1 MLLWRSINVAEIEI
15 YTSTLCGYS
24 HRAKNL
30 LNNKGVKFVEYDVT
44 FNQETRK
51 EMSERTGGKTSVP
64 QVFIDGKSIGGSD
77 DLIELDH
84 NDELDPML
92 GIA

>member
-1 MLLWRSINVAEIEI
+1 MTKIEI
-15 YTSTLCGYS
+15 YTSTLCGYL

-44 FNQETRK
+44 VNQETRK
-51 EMSERTGGKTSVP
+51 EMSERMGGKTSVP
-64 QVFIDGKSIGGSD
+64 RVFIDGKSIGGSD
-77 DLIELDH
+77 DLIEWDH

>member
-1 MLLWRSINVAEIEI
+1 VAEIEI
-15 YTSTLCGYS
+15 YTSNLCGYS

-30 LNNKGVKFVEYDVT
+30 LCDKGIKFIEYDVT
-44 FNQETRK
+44 FNREKRQEMT
-51 EMSERTGGKTSVP
+51 ERTGGKTSVP

-84 NDELDPML
+84 NDELDRML
-92 GIA
+92 GIV